1 MTDAERRALMALTF
15 NLAPTRE
22 DVWQPQAVH
31 VDGLNDKAE
40 QRILRSFGETKG
52 AVGCPLGVALLGQQ
66 GAGKTHLL
74 QWARE
79 RVQREGGYFFVVG
92 LLQGWDFWRNV
103 AHALLDDLGRKNAGG
118 DDQATV
124 LLRRLALRAGTP
136 ASVSGEIIGSRPLTK
151 AGLDRFVN
159 DVRTVDR
166 RVGRECQDTLRAL
179 VMLNA
184 ADQEVQ
190 DTGEAHLT
198 SQGEAVEG
206 QFVRWGIRSTD
217 KPAQVIVS
225 EISRLLALTG
235 PTLLAIDQI
244 DTLVSQMP
252 AGGERSGEGRD
263 ALLEQIG
270 HGVMGL
276 RETLQ
281 RTLVVVAC
289 FYRVWQTLVEQ
300 ASVGSVGD
308 RFHEVRLPP
317 LDSPGI
323 AADLTAAWL
332 DAKYRGA
339 GFAPPHRTWPVLP
352 EAFESVPKRFTPRG
366 LLKRIRDH
374 AEACLARDEV
384 VELAEFD
391 EEPDAAASAYP
402 VAEPPDAAV
411 LAALD
416 ERFEELRSR
425 ADTRDACGSATE
437 NERMPALLYAGLGAW
452 LVENGHK
459 TGFSLD
465 TAYGKRPSF
474 HARLRQSLSEET
486 EDQIHWAFR
495 SIAGPHHI
503 AVGSRIEH
511 FRTIVGLRPQNP
523 KIKAYVLRTGR
534 WSAGP
539 RTREKIERYTS
550 DGGLIVE
557 VDAAELAVFDALRA
571 MFGENGEHDEDLR
584 AWLAYRQPAS
594 GTALFRAVFGEPEPR
609 PVPVASPDGPGSGSG
624 PGPGSGSGSGS
635 GSGPDGGGGSAA
647 AAGPSAPDER
657 AESAADGAEKAADE
671 PGDPSSPERLPIGRT
686 VDLGEVVSLPLEA
699 LRKHTVIFAGSGS
712 GKTVLIRRI
721 VEECALRGV
730 SSIVLD
736 PNNDLARL
744 GDGWPQ
750 PPSTWDAGDAA
761 RALDY
766 LASTDVVV
774 WTPRREAGRP
784 LSLQPLPD
792 FSAVLEDPDE
802 FGLALDSAVATLAP
816 RARITGTTAKAERGR
831 AVLREALTYFAC
843 RGGSGLTG
851 FTDLLAELPPEVTSL
866 ARADEIAADVAQTLK
881 AAMINDPLFG
891 GSGVPL
897 DPEALLTPA
906 RGRRARISVISFVG
920 LPSNE
925 QRQSFV
931 NQLEMALFAWIK
943 QHPAGDRPLGG
954 LFVMDEAQTL
964 APSGA
969 LTACTEST
977 LALASQA
984 RKYGLGL
991 IFATQSP
998 RGIHNRIV
1006 GNAATQFYGFLNA
1019 PAQVAAAKEMAAA
1032 KASGVAD
1039 ISRLTAGQF
1048 YAVGEGLAFQK
1059 VSAPMC
1065 LSHHPAS
1072 ALSAEEVLARA
1083 RAGA

>member
-1 MTDAERRALMALTF
+1 MKDIERRALMGLTF
-15 NLAPTRE
+15 NWAPTRE

-31 VDGLNDKAE
+31 VDALNDVAE
-40 QRILRSFGETKG
+40 QRILASFAETKV
-52 AVGCPLGVALLGQQ
+52 ATGCPMGVALLGQQ

-79 RVQREGGYFFVVG
+79 RVQHEGGYFFIVG
-92 LLQGWDFWRNV
+92 LLQGKDFWQNIT
-103 AHALLDDLGRKNAGG
+103 HSLLDDLGRKNTDGV
-118 DDQATV
+118 DQATV
-124 LLRRLALRAGTP
+124 LLRRLALRAGTTP
-136 ASVSGEIIGSRPLTK
+136 AVTGEITGSRPLTK
-151 AGLDRFVN
+151 VGLERFVG
-159 DVRTVDR
+159 DVRVVDR
-166 RVGRECQDTLRAL
+166 RLGLECQDTLRAL
-179 VMLNA
+179 VMVNA
-184 ADQEVQ
+184 DDTQAQ
-190 DTGEAHLT
+190 DVGEAYLT
-198 SQGEAVEG
+198 SQGEAFEG
-206 QFVRWGIRSTD
+206 EFAHWGIRSTD
-217 KPAQVIVS
+217 KGAQQIVS
-225 EISRLLALTG
+225 EISRLLAHTG
-235 PTLLAIDQI
+235 PTLLAVDQI
-244 DTLVSQMP
+244 DTLVAQMP
-252 AGGERSGEGRD
+252 ATGERPGEGRE

-276 RETLQ
+276 RETL
-281 RTLVVVAC
+281 RSTLVVVAC

-300 ASVGSVGD
+300 AAVGSVGD

-317 LDSPGI
+317 LDSPRVAG
-323 AADLTAAWL
+323 DLTAAWL
-332 DAKYRGA
+332 GVKYA
-339 GFAPPHRTWPVLP
+339 AVGFTPPHPTWPVLP
-352 EAFESVPKRFTPRG
+352 KAFESVPGHFTPRS
-366 LLKRIRDH
+366 LLKRIRAH
-374 AEACLARDEV
+374 AETCLARDEV
-384 VELAEFD
+384 VELAAL
-391 EEPDAAASAYP
+391 EEESETAVLAPAAP
-402 VAEPPDAAV
+402 EPPDAGV

-416 ERFEELRSR
+416 ERFEELRAR
-425 ADTRDACGSATE
+425 ADTSGASTSDTE
-437 NERMPALLYAGLGAW
+437 NDLMPGLLNAGLRAW
-452 LVENGHK
+452 VAEHGFDESD
-459 TGFSLD
+459 FSLGG
-465 TAYGKRPSF
+465 ARGKRAAY
-474 HARLRQSLSEET
+474 HARLHRSLSDET
-486 EDQIHWAFR
+486 EDEMHWAFR

-503 AVGSRIEH
+503 AVGKRLEH
-511 FRTIVGLRPQNP
+511 FQRIVALDPQVP
-523 KIKAYVLRTGR
+523 KRKACVLRTGR
-534 WSAGP
+534 WNVGP
-539 RTREKIERYTS
+539 KTREKIEQYKA

-557 VDAAELAVFDALRA
+557 VDAAELAVFDALRT
-571 MFGENGEHDEDLR
+571 MLDENAEDDEDLR
-584 AWLAYRQPAS
+584 AWLVHRQPAS
-594 GTALFRAVFGEPEPR
+594 GTGVFRAAFGEPDPKPEPA
-609 PVPVASPDGPGSGSG
+609 PVDPSGGPGTGSADDAASAAPRVAADEPTASP
-624 PGPGSGSGSGS
+624 
-635 GSGPDGGGGSAA
+635 
-647 AAGPSAPDER
+647 
-657 AESAADGAEKAADE
+657 ADGAEESAKEPADD

-686 VDLGEVVSLPLEA
+686 LDRGEVVSVPLEA

-744 GDGWPQ
+744 GDAWPQ
-750 PPSTWDAGDAA
+750 PPSTWDARDAA
-761 RALDY
+761 RASDY
-766 LASTDVVV
+766 LANTDVVV

-792 FSAVLEDPDE
+792 FSAVLDDPDE

-816 RARITGTTAKAERGR
+816 RARITGTTAKAERGK

-866 ARADEIAADVAQTLK
+866 ARADEIAADLAQTLK

-1006 GNAATQFYGFLNA
+1006 GNAATQFFGFLNA

>member
-1 MTDAERRALMALTF
+1 MTEEERRALLALTF
-15 NLAPTRE
+15 NWAPTRE
-22 DVWQPQAVH
+22 DVWQPLAVH
-31 VDGLNDKAE
+31 VDGLNDRAE
-40 QRILRSFGETKG
+40 QRILASFAETKV
-52 AVGCPLGVALLGQQ
+52 ATGCPMGVALLGQQ

-79 RVQREGGYFFVVG
+79 RVQRDGGYFFIVG
-92 LLQGWDFWRNV
+92 LLQGNNFWQNIV
-103 AHALLDDLGRKNAGG
+103 HSLLDDLGRRGVHSE
-118 DDQATV
+118 DQATL
-124 LLRRLALRAGTP
+124 LLRRLALRAGTTP
-136 ASVSGEIIGSRPLTK
+136 SVTAEITGSQPLTK
-151 AGLDRFVN
+151 AGLERFVN
-159 DVRTVDR
+159 DVRIVDR
-166 RVGRECQDTLRAL
+166 RLGLECQDTLRAL
-179 VMLNA
+179 VMVNVG
-184 ADQEVQ
+184 D
-190 DTGEAHLT
+190 GEAQDVGESYLT

-206 QFVRWGIRSTD
+206 EFARWGIRSKD
-217 KPAQVIVS
+217 KHAQLIVS
-225 EISRLLALTG
+225 EISRLLAHTG

-244 DTLVSQMP
+244 DTLVAQMP
-252 AGGERSGEGRD
+252 ATGEGRD
-263 ALLEQIG
+263 VLLEQIG
-270 HGVMGL
+270 HGVMNL
-276 RETLQ
+276 RETL
-281 RTLVVVAC
+281 RSTLVVVAC

-300 ASVGSVGD
+300 AAVGSVGD

-317 LDSPGI
+317 LDSARVAG
-323 AADLTAAWL
+323 DLTAAWL
-332 DAKYRGA
+332 GVKYA
-339 GFAPPHRTWPVLP
+339 GVGFTPPHPTWPVLP
-352 EAFESVPKRFTPRG
+352 KAFESVPGRFTPRG
-366 LLKRIRDH
+366 LLKRIRAH
-374 AEACLARDEV
+374 VEACLVQDEV
-384 VELAEFD
+384 VELAAFE
-391 EEPDAAASAYP
+391 EEPEIAVPAPPAP
-402 VAEPPDAAV
+402 EPPDAGV

-416 ERFEELRSR
+416 ARFEELKAQ
-425 ADTRDACGSATE
+425 ADTSGASSSDTENDLMPDLLNAGLRAWVAEHGFDESDFSLGSA
-437 NERMPALLYAGLGAW
+437 R
-452 LVENGHK
+452 
-459 TGFSLD
+459 
-465 TAYGKRPSF
+465 GKRAAY
-474 HARLRQSLSEET
+474 HARLHRSLSDET
-486 EDQIHWAFR
+486 EDEVHWAFR

-503 AVGSRIEH
+503 AVGKRLEH
-511 FRTIVGLRPQNP
+511 FQRIVALDPQVS
-523 KIKAYVLRTGR
+523 KRKACVLRTGR
-534 WSAGP
+534 WKVGP
-539 RTREKIERYTS
+539 KTQEKIDQYTD

-557 VDAAELAVFDALRA
+557 ADAKELAVFDALRT
-571 MFGENGEHDEDLR
+571 MLDENAENDENLR
-584 AWLAYRQPAS
+584 AWLAVRRPAS
-594 GTALFRAVFGEPEPR
+594 RTGVFRAAFGEPEPQ
-609 PVPVASPDGPGSGSG
+609 PVPTTSPDDPEPS
-624 PGPGSGSGSGS
+624 
-635 GSGPDGGGGSAA
+635 GGSPTAA
-647 AAGPSAPDER
+647 PRVPVPDEQTDPAAEGV
-657 AESAADGAEKAADE
+657 AESADAPD
-671 PGDPSSPERLPIGRT
+671 DPSSPDRLPIGRT
-686 VDLGEVVSLPLEA
+686 LDLGEVVSVPLEA

-721 VEECALRGV
+721 VEECALRGI

-744 GDGWPQ
+744 GDAWPQ
-750 PPSTWDAGDAA
+750 PPSTWEAADAGRA
-761 RALDY
+761 RDY
-766 LASTDVVV
+766 LAHTDVVV

-792 FSAVLEDPDE
+792 FSAVLDDPDE

-816 RARITGTTAKAERGR
+816 RARIAGTTAKAERGK
-831 AVLREALTYFAC
+831 AVLRKALTYFAGH
-843 RGGSGLTG
+843 GGSELAG
-851 FTDLLAELPPEVTSL
+851 FTDLLAELPAEVTSL
-866 ARADEIAADVAQTLK
+866 AKADEIAADLAQTLK

-1006 GNAATQFYGFLNA
+1006 GNAATQFFGFLNA

-1065 LSHHPAS
+1065 LSYHPAS

>member
-1 MTDAERRALMALTF
+1 MTDAERRALLALTF

-40 QRILRSFGETKG
+40 QRLLGSFGETKG
-52 AVGCPLGVALLGQQ
+52 AVGCPMGVALLGQQ

-103 AHALLDDLGRKNAGG
+103 AHALLDDLGRRNADGE
-118 DDQATV
+118 DQATV
-124 LLRRLALRAGTP
+124 LLRRLALRAGTA
-136 ASVSGEIIGSRPLTK
+136 ASVGEEIIGSRPLTR

-166 RVGRECQDTLRAL
+166 RVGRECQDALRAL
-179 VMLNA
+179 VMLSA

-190 DTGEAHLT
+190 DTGEAYLT
-198 SQGEAVEG
+198 SQGEAVAG
-206 QFVRWGIRSTD
+206 QFARWGIRSTD

-225 EISRLLALTG
+225 ELSRLLALTG

-244 DTLVSQMP
+244 DTLVSQLP
-252 AGGERSGEGRD
+252 AAGERPGEGRD

-276 RETLQ
+276 RETLR

-339 GFAPPHRTWPVLP
+339 GFVAPYRTWPVLP

-384 VELAEFD
+384 VELAAFD
-391 EEPDAAASAYP
+391 EESGAAATAHP
-402 VAEPPDAAV
+402 VAGPPDAGL
-411 LAALD
+411 LARLD
-416 ERFEELRSR
+416 ERFEQLRSR
-425 ADTRDACGSATE
+425 ADTRDACASATE
-437 NERMPALLYAGLGAW
+437 NERVPALLNAGLGAW

-465 TAYGKRPSF
+465 TANSKRPSF

-511 FRTIVGLRPQNP
+511 FRTIVGLGPRNS

-539 RTREKIERYTS
+539 RTREKIERYTG
-550 DGGLIVE
+550 DGGLIVD
-557 VDAAELAVFDALRA
+557 VDGAELAVFDALR
-571 MFGENGEHDEDLR
+571 MMIEENGEHDEDLR

-594 GTALFRAVFGEPEPR
+594 GTALFRTVFGEPEPR
-609 PVPVASPDGPGSGSG
+609 PVPAASPDGPGSGT
-624 PGPGSGSGSGS
+624 GSGTGS
-635 GSGPDGGGGSAA
+635 GSGPDGAGSGAVD
-647 AAGPSAPDER
+647 GPTAPDER
-657 AESAADGAEKAADE
+657 ADSATAGAGKAADE
-671 PGDPSSPERLPIGRT
+671 PGDGLSSPDRLPIGRT

-750 PPSTWDAGDAA
+750 PPSAWDAGDAA
-761 RALDY
+761 RAREY
-766 LASTDVVV
+766 LARTDVVV

-816 RARITGTTAKAERGR
+816 RARITGTTAKAERGK

-906 RGRRARISVISFVG
+906 RGRLARISVISFVG